1 MWALIVDGSINR
13 IFKVPTA
20 FKHPTTGIQ
29 YPRNW
34 LTLASDSEKAS
45 VGFIEVTYSGS
56 YKSSE
61 YYNNI
66 ESAPVYDASKG
77 TVVITKSSTAKNLAN
92 LKTSKKQSASDNAY
106 GILQSTDWYVVRK
119 EEIGTAIPSNVT
131 AYRTAVRLVC
141 NSLKTAIDSASDVDA
156 VAALYTN
163 SAGASSDAKTINP
176 SSAVNTSSNTITSN
190 GHGFIDDEIVYYDVG
205 LTGTDQNT
213 AIGGLVNNSS
223 YYVFGKTTN
232 TFKLSESHSSCGDAA
247 LVSLSSGATGTNH
260 TVVSQ
265 GIPGKGVTWPNP
277 DMPKYDGA

>member
-1 MWALIVDGSINR
+1 MAWVIVKDGAVVREFSR
-13 IFKVPTA
+13 PTA
-20 FKHPTTGIQ
+20 FKHEGLQ
-29 YPRNW
+29 YPANW
-34 LTLASDSEKAS
+34 IQNATDAEKSALGL
-45 VGFIEVTYSGS
+45 VEVTISGS
-56 YKSSE
+56 PKNE
-61 YYNNI
+61 DYYTNSLGDNVVAGNG
-66 ESAPVYDASKG
+66 SVSK
-77 TVVITKSSTAKNLAN
+77 TWSNTAKTLSVVQAN
-92 LKTSKKQSASDNAY
+92 KVEDAKSNAKSM
-106 GILQSTDWYVVRK
+106 LDRTDWYVVRK
-119 EEIGTAIPSNVT
+119 AETSTATPDEIT
-131 AYRTAVRLVC
+131 AYRTAVRTC
-141 NSLKTAIDSASDVDA
+141 YGNLKTAINAASDVDA

-213 AIGGLVNNSS
+213 AIGGLVNNTS

-260 TVVSQ
+260 TFVSQ

>member
-1 MWALIVDGSINR
+1 MAWVIVKDGAVVKEFSR
-13 IFKVPTA
+13 PTA
-20 FKHPTTGIQ
+20 FTYEGYQ
-29 YPRNW
+29 YPANW
-34 LTLASDSEKAS
+34 IQNATDAEKSALGL
-45 VGFIEVTYSGS
+45 VEVTISGS
-56 YKSSE
+56 PKNE
-61 YYNNI
+61 DYYTNSLGDN
-66 ESAPVYDASKG
+66 VVASNGSVSK
-77 TVVITKSSTAKNLAN
+77 TWSNTAKTLSVVQAN
-92 LKTSKKQSASDNAY
+92 KVEDAKSNAKSM
-106 GILQSTDWYVVRK
+106 LDRTDWYVVRK
-119 EEIGTAIPSNVT
+119 AETSTATPDEIT
-131 AYRTAVRLVC
+131 AYRTAVRTC
-141 NSLKTAIDSASDVDA
+141 YGNLKTAINAASDVDA

-163 SAGASSDAKTINP
+163 SAGASTTVKTINP

-213 AIGGLVNNSS
+213 AIGGLVNNTS

-260 TVVSQ
+260 TFVSQ

>member
-1 MWALIVDGSINR
+1 MAWVIVKDGAVVREFNR
-13 IFKVPTA
+13 PTA
-20 FKHPTTGIQ
+20 FTYEGYQ
-29 YPRNW
+29 YPANW
-34 LTLASDSEKAS
+34 IQNATDAEKSALGL
-45 VGFIEVTYSGS
+45 VEVTISGS
-56 YKSSE
+56 SKNE
-61 YYNNI
+61 DYYTNSLGDN
-66 ESAPVYDASKG
+66 VVASNGSVSK
-77 TVVITKSSTAKNLAN
+77 TWSNTAKTLSVVQAN
-92 LKTSKKQSASDNAY
+92 KVEDAKSNAKSM
-106 GILQSTDWYVVRK
+106 LDRTDWYVVRK
-119 EEIGTAIPSNVT
+119 AETSTATPDEIT
-131 AYRTAVRLVC
+131 AYRTAVRTC
-141 NSLKTAIDSASDVDA
+141 YGNLKTAINAASDVDA

-213 AIGGLVNNSS
+213 AIGGLVNNTS

-260 TVVSQ
+260 TFVSQ
-265 GIPGKGVTWPNP
+265 GIPSKGVTWPNS

>member
-1 MWALIVDGSINR
+1 MAWVIVKDGAVVKEFSR
-13 IFKVPTA
+13 PTA
-20 FKHPTTGIQ
+20 FTYEGYQ
-29 YPRNW
+29 YPANW
-34 LTLASDSEKAS
+34 IQNATDAEKSALGL
-45 VGFIEVTYSGS
+45 VEVTISGS
-56 YKSSE
+56 SKNE
-61 YYNNI
+61 DYYTNSLGDN
-66 ESAPVYDASKG
+66 VVASNGSVSK
-77 TVVITKSSTAKNLAN
+77 TWSNTAKTLSVVQAN
-92 LKTSKKQSASDNAY
+92 KVEDAKSNAKSM
-106 GILQSTDWYVVRK
+106 LDRTDWYVVRK
-119 EEIGTAIPSNVT
+119 AETSTATPDEIT
-131 AYRTAVRLVC
+131 AYRTAVRTC
-141 NSLKTAIDSASDVDA
+141 YGNLKTAINAASDVDA

-163 SAGASSDAKTINP
+163 SAGASTTVKTINP

-213 AIGGLVNNSS
+213 AIGGLVNNTS

-260 TVVSQ
+260 TFVSQ

>member
-1 MWALIVDGSINR
+1 MAWVIVKDGAVVREFSR
-13 IFKVPTA
+13 PTA
-20 FKHPTTGIQ
+20 FTYEGYQ
-29 YPRNW
+29 YPANW
-34 LTLASDSEKAS
+34 IQNATDAEKSALGL
-45 VGFIEVTYSGS
+45 VEVTISGRP
-56 YKSSE
+56 KNE
-61 YYNNI
+61 DYYTNSLGDN
-66 ESAPVYDASKG
+66 VVASNGSVSK
-77 TVVITKSSTAKNLAN
+77 TWSNTAKTLSVVQAN
-92 LKTSKKQSASDNAY
+92 KVEDAKSNAKSM
-106 GILQSTDWYVVRK
+106 LDRTDWYVVRK
-119 EEIGTAIPSNVT
+119 AETSTATPDEIT
-131 AYRTAVRLVC
+131 AYRTAVRTC
-141 NSLKTAIDSASDVDA
+141 YGNLKTAINAASDVDA

-213 AIGGLVNNSS
+213 AIGGLVNNTS

-260 TVVSQ
+260 TFVSQ

>member
-1 MWALIVDGSINR
+1 MAWVIVKDGAVVREFSR
-13 IFKVPTA
+13 PTA
-20 FKHPTTGIQ
+20 FTYEGYQ
-29 YPRNW
+29 YPANW
-34 LTLASDSEKAS
+34 IQNATDAEKSALGL
-45 VGFIEVTYSGS
+45 VEVTISGS
-56 YKSSE
+56 KKNE
-61 YYNNI
+61 DYYTNSLGDN
-66 ESAPVYDASKG
+66 VVASNGSVSK
-77 TVVITKSSTAKNLAN
+77 TWSNTAKTLSVVQAN
-92 LKTSKKQSASDNAY
+92 KVEDAKSNAKSM
-106 GILQSTDWYVVRK
+106 LDRTDWYVVRK
-119 EEIGTAIPSNVT
+119 AETSTATPDEIT
-131 AYRTAVRLVC
+131 AYRTAVRTC
-141 NSLKTAIDSASDVDA
+141 YGNLKTAINAASDVDA

-213 AIGGLVNNSS
+213 AIGGLVNNTS

-260 TVVSQ
+260 TFVSQ